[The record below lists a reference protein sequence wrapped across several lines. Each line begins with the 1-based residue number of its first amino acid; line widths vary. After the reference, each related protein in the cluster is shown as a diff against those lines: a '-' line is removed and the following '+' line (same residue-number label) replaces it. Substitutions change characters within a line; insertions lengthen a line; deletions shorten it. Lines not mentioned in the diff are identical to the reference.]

1 MRELFVLNVC
11 ACLAYSA
18 VALLVWWVGEEC
30 LNTPVAKPLALSMS
44 TSQLVANCAITQS
57 RI

>member
-18 VALLVWWVGEEC
+18 VALLVWWVGEDC
-30 LNTPVAKPLALSMS
+30 LDTPAAKRLALSMN
-44 TSQLVANCAITQS
+44 TRQLVANCAVTQS